1 MTDKTLKGFDEG
13 LLTGI
18 ILINLQK
25 AFGIIDHEIF
35 LQKLKAIRL
44 SKETIPWFRFYLSE
58 RIFFVDIESKLL
70 DFGKMPSGVPQFYV
84 PFYF

>member
-84 PFYF
+84 PLYF